1 MNSLKKTFENR
12 KALIAFVMAGDPD
25 INTSA
30 DICSTL
36 ESSGADILELG
47 IPFSDPLA
55 DGPIIQASGQR
66 SLRRG
71 TTLASVLDLAET
83 LRNSVKVPLLL
94 MGYVN
99 PILRYGYERFARRAA
114 EAGIDGVIVA
124 DLPFD
129 EGKGLRTALDREGLI
144 NIPMVS
150 PNSPEKRLQEM
161 GRDAKGFVYCVSM
174 LGTTGSHKDLHED
187 MEGYLRRVRRHFS
200 IPTVVGFG
208 IKDPERAQRAA
219 ALAEG
224 VVVGSAIMDLV
235 SKHQEDKE
243 RLLEEVRHLT
253 SKMRAVLGP

>member
-1 MNSLKKTFENR
+1 MNRLKEIFESR

-66 SLRRG
+66 SLRTG
-71 TTLASVLDLAET
+71 TTLSSVLDLAET
-83 LRNSVKVPLLL
+83 LRNTVKVPLLL
-94 MGYVN
+94 MGYLN
-99 PILRYGYERFARRAA
+99 PILQCGEERFARRAA

-129 EGKGLRTALDREGLI
+129 EGESLRAALDREGLI

-161 GRDAKGFVYCVSM
+161 GREARGFVYCVSM
-174 LGTTGSHKDLHED
+174 LGTTGSRKDLHGD

-208 IKDPERAQRAA
+208 ISTPERAKRAG
-219 ALAEG
+219 ALADG

-235 SKHQEDKE
+235 GKHLEDKE
-243 RLLEEVRHLT
+243 RLLDGIRDLT
-253 SKMRAVLGP
+253 IKLRSVLGP